1 MSLSYPA
8 AAHTCEN
15 RRKEPEKDSLSSTR
29 QRLDV
34 GQASDSGVSL
44 ETAKCIQLQGTLA
57 RFRSALEVRRF
68 PRGADQD
75 GQQPVF

>member
-1 MSLSYPA
+1 MPLSYPA

-34 GQASDSGVSL
+34 GQASDSGGSL
-44 ETAKCIQLQGTLA
+44 ETAKCIQLQGYACALS
-57 RFRSALEVRRF
+57 FRSGGKAL
-68 PRGADQD
+68 PTGS
-75 GQQPVF
+75 